1 MSSSISQILSMR
13 KEVIFQIL
21 LSMQPNDIRMLCRSQ
36 HPKVSGICNSE
47 YFRTE
52 YRKKYGPNA
61 I

>member
-1 MSSSISQILSMR
+1 MSSIVSQILGMP
-13 KEVIFQIL
+13 KEVIFQL
-21 LSMQPNDIRMLCRSQ
+21 LLNMPPDEVRMLCRSQ
-36 HPKVSGICNSE
+36 NPKVRDICTSN